1 MTLTNQLCLYYCG
14 TLCTPNVFPDICSV
28 ACNSV
33 GKNWKIWL
41 GIFLMNI
48 VFLHNLEK
56 QAGFINFEGSRH
68 LPYVNR
74 DDTLLSITHSSYSTM
89 LLHCY
94 TTPLCHIMY
103 YSLLSFNPLS
113 STLIIRL
120 LGRSFSLA
128 WIFFCKYLKII
139 LISSYLCNS
148 GTKEFLNKFSKKKK
162 FSNLP
167 PVHHCIQ

>member
-1 MTLTNQLCLYYCG
+1 MTKTNQLCLYYCG
-14 TLCTPNVFPDICSV
+14 ALCTPNAFPDICSV

-33 GKNWKIWL
+33 GKKWQSWL

-113 STLIIRL
+113 PTLIIRL

-128 WIFFCKYLKII
+128 WIFLCKCLKII
-139 LISSYLCNS
+139 LILSYLCKLR
-148 GTKEFLNKFSKKKK
+148 TWEFWTNCQKDRK
-162 FSNLP
+162 
-167 PVHHCIQ
+167 

>member
-1 MTLTNQLCLYYCG
+1 MTKLTGDL
-14 TLCTPNVFPDICSV
+14 PDKHC
-28 ACNSV
+28 
-33 GKNWKIWL
+33 
-41 GIFLMNI
+41 F
-48 VFLHNLEK
+48 FLHNLEK

-113 STLIIRL
+113 PTLIIRL

-128 WIFFCKYLKII
+128 WIFLCKYLKII
-139 LISSYLCNS
+139 LILSYMCKL
-148 GTKEFLNKFSKKKK
+148 EDIRIFNKKLL
-162 FSNLP
+162 NLP
-167 PVHHCIQ
+167 CISLHKRKVRKEQNFISQWFFVGFDTKTDFNVFSHCIF